1 MSSIENQKKYYPDEI
16 GKNGLIGIFDGYTKE
31 QKTQMGVA
39 AAYHHYSFKGYVP
52 FGGPTDLQGF
62 GYDLLM
68 IHQVT
73 KEQLRVEAKTS
84 GNKIVYKDG
93 SYNYE
98 LGLKS
103 GHYSKDNECME
114 GNTCR
119 NTFSGFDELTLLDAD
134 GRFCIF
140 TYDEIKNHKHS
151 VHHKGGTINPNK
163 SQAIIDGV

>member
-1 MSSIENQKKYYPDEI
+1 MSSAQNQRKYFPDEI
-16 GKNGLIGIFDGYTKE
+16 GKDGLIGIFEGCTKE

-39 AAYHHYSFKGYVP
+39 EAYHHYSFKGYIP
-52 FGGPTDLQGF
+52 FTPPPDLQKS

-103 GHYSKDNECME
+103 GNYSEDNDLME
-114 GNTCR
+114 GKTCR
-119 NTFSGFDELTLLDAD
+119 KTFSGFDELTLLDAD
-134 GRFCIF
+134 GRFCVF
-140 TYDEIKNHKHS
+140 TYDEIKDHKHS
-151 VHHKGGTINPNK
+151 VHHKGGTVNPNK
-163 SQAIIDGV
+163 SKAIIHGV

>member
-1 MSSIENQKKYYPDEI
+1 MSSGKHQRKYYPDEI
-16 GKNGLIGIFDGYTKE
+16 GKKGLIGIFEGFTKE

-39 AAYHHYSFKGYVP
+39 AAYYHFSFKGYIP
-52 FGGPTDLQGF
+52 FTPPPDLQKS

-68 IHQVT
+68 IHQQT
-73 KEQLRVEAKTS
+73 KEQVTVEAKTS

-93 SYNYE
+93 SYNYA

-103 GHYSKDNECME
+103 GHYSSDNDLME

-119 NTFSGFDELTLLDAD
+119 KTFSGFDVLTLLDAD
-134 GRFCIF
+134 NRFCF
-140 TYDEIKNHKHS
+140 YTYDEIKNAKHS
-151 VHHKGGTINPNK
+151 VHHKGGIINPNK

>member
-1 MSSIENQKKYYPDEI
+1 MSSTKNQQKYFPEEI
-16 GKNGLIGIFDGYTKE
+16 GKDGLIGIFENFTKE
-31 QKTQMGVA
+31 QRTQMGVA
-39 AAYHHYSFKGYVP
+39 AAYHYYSFKGYIP
-52 FGGPTDLQGF
+52 FTPPPDLQKA

-73 KEQLRVEAKTS
+73 KEQLRVEAKTC

-93 SYNYE
+93 SYNYA

-103 GHYSKDNECME
+103 GHYSKNNDLME

-119 NTFSGFDELTLLDAD
+119 KTFSGYDELTLLDAD

-151 VHHKGGTINPNK
+151 VHHKGGSINPNK
-163 SQAIIDGV
+163 SQAIIPGV